1 MPDEN
6 VIQTGQYYLDKFI
19 NDLKNK
25 KMDDKVTITFQTGH
39 FQSLDLSSPSFQ
51 IKFEKYTNEQ
61 NYQMKNLAGYLFSEH
76 RKVVESEKNQ
86 KKKISI

>member
-25 KMDDKVTITFQTGH
+25 KMDDKVTITF
-39 FQSLDLSSPSFQ
+39 
-51 IKFEKYTNEQ
+51 
-61 NYQMKNLAGYLFSEH
+61 
-76 RKVVESEKNQ
+76 
-86 KKKISI
+86 